1 MKKIIP
7 LLAVIFFITACGNT
21 DNAKAFYLDA
31 VKEYKNQNFEKALI
45 LTEKAIYQKRNF
57 YQAEFL
63 KAKILFF
70 TKDYQ
75 GAEIIFKRLTKK
87 KYENYDFKLWLLRCL
102 IFNGKFEE
110 ADIYLTKLI
119 QANTEDWRLYYY
131 KAQIAKHENNFE
143 KYFSNLNTAD
153 SFLKDSSTVYLDLGL
168 IWHEFG
174 MSEKSSLYYSKAQ
187 ILCK

>member
-1 MKKIIP
+1 MKKLLIILIP
-7 LLAVIFFITACGNT
+7 FFLFCGCSNVE
-21 DNAKAFYLDA
+21 KAQSYYLDA
-31 VKEYKNQNFEKALI
+31 VSEYKNQDFERALMQVN
-45 LTEKAIYQKRNF
+45 KAIGEKSDF

-75 GAEIIFKRLTKK
+75 GAETIFKRLTKQK
-87 KYENYDFKLWLLRCL
+87 SENYDFKLWLLRCL
-102 IFNGKFEE
+102 IFNEKFEE
-110 ADIYLTKLI
+110 ADLYLTKLI
-119 QANTEDWRLYYY
+119 QSNTEDWRLYYY

-153 SFLKDSSTVYLDLGL
+153 SFLKDSSAVYLDLGL

-174 MSEKSSLYYSKAQ
+174 MPEKSSLYYSKAQ

>member
-1 MKKIIP
+1 MKNIFP
-7 LLAVIFFITACGNT
+7 LFASIFFITACTSRN
-21 DNAKAFYLDA
+21 NAKTYYLEA
-31 VKEYKNQNFEKALI
+31 VREYKNQNFEKALI
-45 LTEKAIYQKRNF
+45 LTEKAIYQKKGF

-75 GAEIIFKRLTKK
+75 TAELIFRKLTKK
-87 KYENYDFKLWLLRCL
+87 KKENFDFKLWFLRCL
-102 IFNGKFEE
+102 IFNEKFEE
-110 ADIYLTKLI
+110 ADLYLNKLI

-131 KAQIAKHENNFE
+131 KAQIAKHKNDFE

-153 SFLKDSSTVYLDLGL
+153 NFLKDSSAVYIDLGV
-168 IWHEFG
+168 IWNEFG